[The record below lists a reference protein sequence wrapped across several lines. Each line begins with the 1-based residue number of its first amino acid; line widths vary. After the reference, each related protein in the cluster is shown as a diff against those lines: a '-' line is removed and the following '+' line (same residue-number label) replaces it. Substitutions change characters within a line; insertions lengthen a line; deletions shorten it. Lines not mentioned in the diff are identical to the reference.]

1 MLFHALALFNW
12 GYENKNLDGTDCVGD
27 DLYTPLRIHAIA
39 EKAWHANPE
48 YWKEGIA
55 KNIEKS
61 RYSFKT
67 NPAGAAAEGKTLR
80 QFSSKARKDYT
91 RDKWNKRL
99 SLIKTEIKAGMSH
112 SKLAKI
118 LSDKIG
124 EPVNPRTLGRHVR
137 EMRKNEAREQ
147 LKASKNGKNDVNTNI
162 TTNSITFSSNPPTTP
177 IPPYT
182 LI

>member
-1 MLFHALALFNW
+1 
-12 GYENKNLDGTDCVGD
+12 
-27 DLYTPLRIHAIA
+27 
-39 EKAWHANPE
+39 
-48 YWKEGIA
+48 
-55 KNIEKS
+55 
-61 RYSFKT
+61 
-67 NPAGAAAEGKTLR
+67 
-80 QFSSKARKDYT
+80 
-91 RDKWNKRL
+91 
-99 SLIKTEIKAGMSH
+99 MSH

-182 LI
+182 LIKEKNILLECDDMAPLNKGKQDGYSSRFDCFCRWYDESLTMAQNMQKL